1 MVSAQRAC
9 TLLPAQHEARS
20 WAHSPLALAE
30 PAGILPLGLLQV
42 PAVVVLD
49 MLMLVTSL
57 LPALFPS
64 SASELSS
71 FLSNYNFS
79 RLFVEFVF
87 ESLPQTVLQS

>member
-1 MVSAQRAC
+1 
-9 TLLPAQHEARS
+9 
-20 WAHSPLALAE
+20 
-30 PAGILPLGLLQV
+30 V

-49 MLMLVTSL
+49 LLMLATSV